1 MLVILVGLTS
11 RLAADRL
18 PPILAK
24 DLGDFLWPG
33 MFYLLFLLIRPGS
46 SMTTAALIA
55 FTLAAASELLK
66 RVHAPPL
73 EVLRANPVAGFLL
86 GGTFRWSNF
95 IAYLLGVVAAIVI
108 DRSLYSPGFH
118 QRSAANIPA
127 VEHGNFCVLIIS
139 TAHPTTVYSR
149 EPNLLEAMKLEAWR
163 TASATRLITMYGGK
177 LLHGYDS
184 PLIAL
189 WPCTIDAPDPRALV
203 AAIAI
208 TGALA
213 NPETLPP
220 TDPASPTWGLTI
232 GGAYDSMLFQRTG
245 KDVINVL
252 GRAVTRA
259 DALHDLAKARG
270 VTLAIDSN
278 LARLPSPVRW
288 VQVDED
294 AWCNP

>member
-1 MLVILVGLTS
+1 VILVGLIS

-33 MFYLLFLLIRPGS
+33 MFYLLFLLIRPGTS
-46 SMTTAALIA
+46 VTSAALIA

-66 RVHAPPL
+66 RVHAAPL
-73 EVLRANPVAGFLL
+73 EALRANAVAGFLL

-95 IAYLLGVVAAIVI
+95 IAYLLGVVAASVI
-108 DRSLYSPGFH
+108 DRSLFGARVY
-118 QRSAANIPA
+118 QQSATNIPK
-127 VEHGNFCVLIIS
+127 VEHGVFCVLIID
-139 TAHPTTVYSR
+139 TAHPTSVYSR
-149 EPNLLEAMKLEAWR
+149 EPDLEAALRIEAIR
-163 TASATRLITMYGGK
+163 TAIASRLINTYGGK
-177 LLHGYDS
+177 LLHGYGS
-184 PLIAL
+184 PLTAL

-232 GGAYDSMLFQRTG
+232 GGACDSMLFQRAG
-245 KDVINVL
+245 KHFINVL
-252 GRAVTRA
+252 GRAVARA
-259 DALHDLAKARG
+259 DALHDLAKERG
-270 VTLAIDSN
+270 VTLAIDAK
-278 LARLPSPVRW
+278 LASLPSPLRW
-288 VQVDED
+288 LHVTDD
-294 AWCNP
+294 AWCIPSS